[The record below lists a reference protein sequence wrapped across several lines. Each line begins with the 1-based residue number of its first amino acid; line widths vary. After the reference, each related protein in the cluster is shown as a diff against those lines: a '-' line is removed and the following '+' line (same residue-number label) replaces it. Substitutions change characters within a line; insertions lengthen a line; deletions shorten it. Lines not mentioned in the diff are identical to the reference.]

1 MDDGLTMKAMCERTL
16 NDAGRYMSQGTTGT
30 RAGEGTKAAGKTL
43 PKPKIPAPRPTGAV
57 VDGRGGSDGV
67 AQNGAVKPGLSA
79 GIPAPR
85 AAGAGED
92 AGKAKPGKKA
102 GKVKAPANGAKRD
115 ARESEGEDATAQ
127 RKTVDG
133 GSGIKT
139 IPSPKG

>member
-1 MDDGLTMKAMCERTL
+1 MDDGLTMKATCERTL
-16 NDAGRYMSQGTTGT
+16 CDAGRYMSQGTTGT
-30 RAGEGTKAAGKTL
+30 RAGEGTKASGKTL
-43 PKPKIPAPRPTGAV
+43 PQPKIPAPRPTGAV

-102 GKVKAPANGAKRD
+102 GKGQGAGERGEEGCE
-115 ARESEGEDATAQ
+115 RERG
-127 RKTVDG
+127 
-133 GSGIKT
+133 
-139 IPSPKG
+139 